1 MQGRVIKST
10 GSWYQVK
17 MDNGAVISCRI
28 KGKLRLI
35 ERRTTTPVNIGDLV
49 MVNIE
54 EGDATIQEV
63 LPRSNYIIRQSTHNR
78 TAEHIIAANLDQA
91 IIMATI
97 AMPRTSTGFI
107 DRFLVTATAYHI
119 PCIVLFNK
127 TDLYNES
134 EQEQVAQLANI
145 YRQAGFMVVATSAEK
160 NTGVDEV
167 RSLLQGKISLLAG
180 HSGVGKSTLINKIDS
195 KLQLKTAEVAA
206 YNQKGKHTTTFAE
219 MFELPFGG
227 FIIDT
232 PGIKEFGVLDFEA
245 AEVAQYFP
253 EMEKRMHDCRFNN
266 CLHINEPGCAVKA
279 ALENGDIAMSRY
291 ENYLSI
297 IQELNTD
304 EKIYD

>member
-195 KLQLKTAEVAA
+195 NLQLKTAEVAA

-279 ALENGDIAMSRY
+279 ALEDGDIAMSRY

>member
-279 ALENGDIAMSRY
+279 ALEDGDIAMSRY

>member
-1 MQGRVIKST
+1 MQGRVVKST
-10 GSWYQVK
+10 GSWYQVR
-17 MDNGAVISCRI
+17 MDSGSIISCRI

-127 TDLYNES
+127 TDLYNET
-134 EQEQVAQLANI
+134 EQEQVEQLTNV
-145 YRQAGFMVVATSAEK
+145 YRQAGFRVVATSAEK
-160 NTGVDEV
+160 NTGVEEV

-195 KLQLKTAEVAA
+195 NLQLKTAEVAA

-279 ALENGDIAMSRY
+279 ALEDGDIAMSRY

>member
-97 AMPRTSTGFI
+97 ALPRTSTGFI